1 MSKIKKCIIPAA
13 GSGTRFLPA
22 TKALPKEM
30 FPIVDKPV
38 MQLLVEEAISIGCE
52 EIIIITWR
60 NKRAIEDHFDANIEL
75 EEKLENAGKND
86 YLEIVRKTTSLAN
99 FVYVR
104 QPYPLGDG
112 DAILRAK
119 NLINNE
125 PFLVL
130 FWDDIVD
137 GEKTAAKQLEESFN
151 RKNSTC
157 IATINVE
164 KKDISSYWIIESSE
178 NAKVFTVEKFL
189 EKPWINETDSTNA
202 VIWKYIL
209 TSDIFEYLEKAKNNK
224 ISKDGE
230 LRLADALEIM
240 RKEKDIYGVN
250 IEWERFD
257 TWSKLGYI
265 KAVLHYAMKDEK
277 LNKEL
282 KKYLENRITG

>member
-1 MSKIKKCIIPAA
+1 MQKIRKCIIPAA
-13 GSGTRFLPA
+13 GSWTRFLPA

-38 MQLLVEEAISIGCE
+38 MQILVEEAISIWCE

-75 EEKLENAGKND
+75 EQKLENAWKD
-86 YLEIVRKTTSLAN
+86 SYLEIVKKTTNLAN

-104 QPYPLGDG
+104 QPYPLWDG

-119 NLINNE
+119 SLINNE

-137 GEKTAAKQLEESFN
+137 GKQTASEQLFRSFK

-157 IATINVE
+157 IATVKVE
-164 KKDISSYWIIESSE
+164 KEDISSYWIIESKE
-178 NAKVFTVEKFL
+178 NDSIFTVEKFL
-189 EKPWINETDSTNA
+189 EKPSPEETSSRNA

-209 TSDIFEYLEKAKNNK
+209 TPDIFDYLEKAKNNR

-230 LRLADALEIM
+230 LRLADALELM
-240 RKEKDIYGVN
+240 RKEKDIYWVSIDG
-250 IEWERFD
+250 ERFD
-257 TWSKLGYI
+257 TWSKIWYI

-277 LNKEL
+277 LRKDL
-282 KKYLENRITG
+282 KKYLNIK

>member
-1 MSKIKKCIIPAA
+1 MKIRKCIIPAA

-38 MQLLVEEAISIGCE
+38 MQMLVEEAISIWVE

-75 EEKLENAGKND
+75 EEKLEKSGKTK
-86 YLEIVRKTTSLAN
+86 YLEEIRKVNNLAN

-104 QPYPLGDG
+104 QPYPLWDG

-119 NLINNE
+119 NLIWDE

-137 GEKTAAKQLEESFN
+137 GEKTASQQLLEAFK
-151 RKNSTC
+151 RKNSSV
-157 IATINVE
+157 IATVE
-164 KKDISSYWIIESSE
+164 VEEKQVSSYGIIETTERGDIFSVS
-178 NAKVFTVEKFL
+178 KFL
-189 EKPWINETDSTNA
+189 EKPSPDETTSRNG
-202 VIWKYIL
+202 VIGKYIL
-209 TSDIFEYLEKAKNNK
+209 TADIFDYLGKARTNR

-230 LRLADALEIM
+230 LRLADALELQ
-240 RKEKDIYGVN
+240 RQERDIYGVN
-250 IEWERFD
+250 IKGKRFD
-257 TWSKLGYI
+257 TGSKLGYLE
-265 KAVLHYAMKDEK
+265 AVIHYGLKDPE
-277 LNKEL
+277 LNGEL
-282 KKYLENRITG
+282 REFLKGLVR